1 MIYPSWKEVY
11 YLYYVPFFY
20 TFLLQIIIYE
30 INRAKGRHKVFRSIL
45 LPQPPQSL
53 DILGDGRLAVGFQSA
68 FTIYSIL
75 GDQQPLCKL
84 IWCLGLNVCL
94 YFFSLFFSF

>member
-1 MIYPSWKEVY
+1 MFL
-11 YLYYVPFFY
+11 YL
-20 TFLLQIIIYE
+20 LLQIIIYE

-75 GDQQPLCKL
+75 GDQQPLCKFICYL
-84 IWCLGLNVCL
+84 QNKCSND
-94 YFFSLFFSF
+94 

>member
-1 MIYPSWKEVY
+1 MKY
-11 YLYYVPFFY
+11 FF
-20 TFLLQIIIYE
+20 QIIIYE
-30 INRAKGRHKVFRSIL
+30 INRAKGRHKLFRSIL

-53 DILGDGRLAVGFQSA
+53 DILGEGRLAVGFQSA

-84 IWCLGLNVCL
+84 KRFVKDNPY
-94 YFFSLFFSF
+94 YFDLKL